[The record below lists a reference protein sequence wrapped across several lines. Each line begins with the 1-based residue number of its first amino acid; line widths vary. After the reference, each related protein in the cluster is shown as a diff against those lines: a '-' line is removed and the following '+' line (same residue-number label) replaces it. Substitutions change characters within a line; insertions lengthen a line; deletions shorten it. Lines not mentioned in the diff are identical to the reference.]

1 MSKIKIRKGPT
12 DYFKDFRNW
21 PNDWM
26 IVEADKEIGKGLLE
40 VFEDF
45 INSLIDK
52 ELSVKTVKSHMSNL
66 SWLGSTIIERLN
78 DGDEK
83 KRRLPTKKLILEYID
98 DEGGPLLH
106 FLDINDVTDFRYHVA
121 YDGTCK
127 QLYKFIS
134 KPK

>member
-1 MSKIKIRKGPT
+1 MSNIKIRKCPT
-12 DYFKDFRNW
+12 DYFKDFRSW

-66 SWLGSTIIERLN
+66 SWLGSNIIERLN

-121 YDGTCK
+121 YDRTCK

-134 KPK
+134 GPK